1 MKIDMKRRL
10 ITLEIEWNPATT
22 YNPERWDWYTL
33 VDADGTD
40 ISVKLVEAS
49 PNEDFQREFDNE

>member
-1 MKIDMKRRL
+1 MKRRL

-40 ISVKLVEAS
+40 INVKLVEAS